1 MKKPGLLLLLAMLT
15 LGVLAAAWVGVAK
28 SRRQAV
34 KPPHPTDRDVL
45 WEKNPQVRQWALE
58 AHLAITGWE
67 WVEQLGQEIAVFETV
82 FWEPRDTSSLREWLA
97 GPAALEGT
105 TVLEIGTGSGL
116 LALCCLHEGAQRV
129 VATDVNPSALCN
141 TFYNAHNL
149 GLNAG
154 LELRRVPLDD
164 TGAFVVIGD
173 SEKFDY
179 IVSNP
184 PWEDDVPEA
193 IDDYAYYDPGFQ
205 LLRSLLEG
213 LEDHLEPGGKALLA
227 YGCREAIQTVL
238 RLAPEYELEVRVLD
252 DRDPD
257 YLPPTFLP
265 GMLLEVV
272 PAEAAG
278 GRSELPVEESVQ

>member
-1 MKKPGLLLLLAMLT
+1 MKKPGLLLLLSLSV
-15 LGVLAAAWVGVAK
+15 LGAVAAAWLGIAH
-28 SRRQAV
+28 SRRRQAEEA
-34 KPPHPTDRDVL
+34 PLSDRDVL
-45 WEKNPQVRQWALE
+45 WEENPQIRRWALE
-58 AHLAITGWE
+58 AQLAITGWE

-82 FWEPRDTSSLREWLA
+82 FWEPRDTTSLREWLT
-97 GPAALEGT
+97 GPAALEDK

-116 LALCCLHEGAQRV
+116 LALCCLHAGAQRV

-149 GLNAG
+149 CLNKG

-164 TGAFVVIGD
+164 AGAFSVIEGA
-173 SEKFDY
+173 EKFDY
-179 IVSNP
+179 VVSNP

-227 YGCREAIQTVL
+227 YGSREAIQTVL
-238 RLAPEYELEVRVLD
+238 RVAPEYGLEVRVLD
-252 DRDPD
+252 DRDPSH
-257 YLPPTFLP
+257 LPPTFLP
-265 GMLLEVV
+265 GMMLEVV
-272 PAEAAG
+272 PVEVTG
-278 GRSELPVEESVQ
+278 GRPELPWDEGVQ